1 MRNYVVLVF
10 QIPEWTLL
18 KYLNKNKTFFCKIKL
33 LTIQNFYEN
42 SSLQWKKLIFGNKCN
57 KSQQMR
63 LHGYLGSCD
72 QGLKN
77 VLSIAYR
84 HNLNSLNC
92 HNQSCL
98 SWSFLHI
105 DKMTKTC
112 SERENKKVI
121 YTYNYSSFRQKKS
134 TRFGHFGGFV
144 LDFPIFIYW

>member
-1 MRNYVVLVF
+1 MRTAFSESGMLWCSEHKYVRH
-10 QIPEWTLL
+10 
-18 KYLNKNKTFFCKIKL
+18 FFFPNLI
-33 LTIQNFYEN
+33 TIQNFYEN
-42 SSLQWKKLIFGNKCN
+42 SSLQWKRLIFGNKCN

-72 QGLKN
+72 QGPKN

-112 SERENKKVI
+112 SEREKKMSI
-121 YTYNYSSFRQKKS
+121 THIIIDNNSLKSILFFQKNMQ
-134 TRFGHFGGFV
+134 T
-144 LDFPIFIYW
+144 LDD